1 MQASAWPDGAMLSP
15 ISGHVL
21 AADGP
26 DVLVAPG
33 EAWPVIDDIAFLRAD
48 RRAMAERAV
57 ALLRAGERNS
67 AAALLLTDQDG
78 FAPDLPPSV
87 AATEALVR
95 ERERVTFR
103 AAMRELAFGR
113 VGDYFAHRW
122 SDPTYFSGLA
132 LAEAAFQRLAG
143 RPMLELACGAGH
155 FLRAFAAAGITAS
168 GSDLVFAKL
177 WLARHYV
184 APSARLVCFDA
195 ASAWPLA
202 ERSLGGVFCH
212 DAFYFLAD
220 KPGIVR
226 RMHAALDADGRI
238 AIGHAHNADVDN
250 HSAGVPLSVG
260 AYAALLPGAA
270 LFDDRELGAAFV
282 EARPPHAASQAA
294 LAEAPAVAML
304 WPAVAAGT
312 ALIRLGVPS
321 PAARL
326 RLNPLYR
333 RQAGQAAVIAWPSE
347 RYEQEYAALAT
358 YPTHWDGPDERAAD
372 SDEAVALVRHGI
384 YVDLPAQW

>member
-1 MQASAWPDGAMLSP
+1 MDGFAWPEGALLSP
-15 ISGHVL
+15 VSGRVL

-26 DVLVAPG
+26 GVLVAPG
-33 EAWPVIDDIAFLRAD
+33 EAWPVVDGIAFLRAD
-48 RRAMAERAV
+48 RRAMAEQAV
-57 ALLRAGERNS
+57 AMLRAGDPAR

-78 FAPDLPPSV
+78 FAPDPPPSL
-87 AATEALVR
+87 AATETLVR
-95 ERERVTFR
+95 ERARFSFR

-122 SDPTYFSGLA
+122 TDPTYFSGLA
-132 LAEAAFQRLAG
+132 LAEAAVHGLDG

-155 FLRAFAAAGITAS
+155 FLRAFALAGVPAC
-168 GSDLVFAKL
+168 GADLVFAKL

-184 APSARLVCFDA
+184 APAARLVCFDA

-202 ERSLGGVFCH
+202 DGSLGGVFCH
-212 DAFYFLAD
+212 DAFYFLTD

-226 RMHAALDADGRI
+226 RMRAAVGARGRI

-250 HSAGVPLSVG
+250 HSAGVPLDVAS
-260 AYAALLPGAA
+260 YAALLPGAS

-282 EARPPHAASQAA
+282 EARPPRATAAVA
-294 LAEAPAVAML
+294 LADAPAVALL
-304 WPAVAAGT
+304 WPSLPEAT
-312 ALIRLGVPS
+312 APTGFGLPGD
-321 PAARL
+321 AARL

-333 RQAGQAAVIAWPSE
+333 REHGQAVIAWPSE
-347 RYEQEYAALAT
+347 RYEQEYAGLAT
-358 YPTHWDGPDERAAD
+358 YPAHWDGPDEWAAGD
-372 SDEAVALVRHGI
+372 SEALVRRGI